1 MHRDRTR
8 AELSRPAAQKTKVVA
23 KSTGSTRLQTR
34 TATAQHDERADD
46 LYVDDEV
53 LRARVRQ
60 CIQQRVLERQSM
72 ETMPQVPADK
82 PVETPFMASLHPD
95 VVQTAAQ
102 ILGKYLANA
111 YQSDEPLELALVH
124 RMLVKEVE
132 LQALQHQRTLT

>member
-1 MHRDRTR
+1 MQRDRPR
-8 AELSRPAAQKTKVVA
+8 AESSRHDAHQLKGGI
-23 KSTGSTRLQTR
+23 KSTSSTRPQAR
-34 TATAQHDERADD
+34 TAHDERGEYLDD
-46 LYVDDEV
+46 DV

-60 CIQQRVLERQSM
+60 RIQQRVLELQCTKVTAV
-72 ETMPQVPADK
+72 EKPAA
-82 PVETPFMASLHPD
+82 VETPFLASLHQD

-132 LQALQHQRTLT
+132 LQALQQRRAQPS